1 MRNIFS
7 KRVECGIGVAPRIEE
22 LFCIKLFDES
32 RDFGKFEKARAG
44 WNQQADRELNGG
56 YGRDEIAI
64 GNGFE
69 KIEVARAGS
78 PWREWD
84 KGRLQREGSVVAKI
98 ESTEEI
104 CAGVTLFEFTQNM
117 VVKRFYGAG
126 DEETAGTS
134 KSRESIR
141 MAKKMFDFYGGVV
154 GKLRE
159 FRVKQFNNPRGV
171 GDTIKEIGIAKG
183 DVLGAGLDLLADIR
197 ENIFERD
204 DAKLSGVDRNDRA
217 MAAEMFAAS

>member
-1 MRNIFS
+1 MLP
-7 KRVECGIGVAPRIEE
+7 GINEFFRIK
-22 LFCIKLFDES
+22 FADG
-32 RDFGKFEKARAG
+32 RGDFGEFEQPRARG
-44 WNQQADRELNGG
+44 NEQANRELNG
-56 YGRDEIAI
+56 RDGGDQIAI
-64 GNGFE
+64 RNELEQVEITGASGPRSECNE
-69 KIEVARAGS
+69 S
-78 PWREWD
+78 
-84 KGRLQREGSVVAKI
+84 RLQGQAGVIAKI
-98 ESTEEI
+98 DGTKKI
-104 CAGVTLFEFTQNM
+104 GAGVTLFEFTQNL
-117 VVKRFYGAG
+117 VVKRLYGAG

-134 KSRESIR
+134 KNRESIG

-171 GDTIKEIGIAKG
+171 GDAIKEIGIAKG
-183 DVLGAGLDLLADIR
+183 DVPGAGLDLLADIR